1 VGGKLIMKKYI
12 TDEDGNELEGC
23 KVMNKKT
30 VEKLETDIIHI
41 LKNIDYKEKGRNGV
55 GYDFWKLKEIV
66 TEKFN
71 KLKGV

>member
-1 VGGKLIMKKYI
+1 LTIY
-12 TDEDGNELEGC
+12 
-23 KVMNKKT
+23 
-30 VEKLETDIIHI
+30 I
-41 LKNIDYKEKGRNGV
+41 LKNFDYKEKGRNGV

>member
-1 VGGKLIMKKYI
+1 
-12 TDEDGNELEGC
+12 
-23 KVMNKKT
+23 MNKKII
-30 VEKLETDIIHI
+30 EKLETDIIHI

-71 KLKGV
+71 KLKGVTNGR